1 MDLIRCFSFFFQN
14 YYQHLFVSITD
25 RFLLC
30 LLFICGHKFTRH
42 CEKLWPRTWCA
53 LFFVDAPTANDSLE
67 LFKEFKILGTRFIV
81 CVHFDG
87 NLWVEQR
94 LWILIFNLSFFFF
107 LALLINHFM
116 FLGLVII
123 FYFILTDLPSV
134 DTVPKVATW
143 SQFPLFFGTVVYAFE
158 GIGVVLPLENNMKNP
173 ESLAGLTG
181 VLNTSMVI
189 TAVLYTAVGFYG
201 YLKYGDAVKATI
213 TLNLDPGSM

>member
-1 MDLIRCFSFFFQN
+1 MDLIRCFFSFQN
-14 YYQHLFVSITD
+14 HYQHLFVPITA

-42 CEKLWPRTWCA
+42 CQKLRPRTWCA
-53 LFFVDAPTANDSLE
+53 LLFADALTANDSLE
-67 LFKEFKILGTRFIV
+67 LFKEFEILGTRFIV
-81 CVHFDG
+81 CVHFDC
-87 NLWVEQR
+87 NLWVKQR
-94 LWILIFNLSFFFF
+94 LWFFNLSNFLLSSSIIFFFS
-107 LALLINHFM
+107 
-116 FLGLVII
+116 GLVII

-143 SQFPLFFGTVVYAFE
+143 SQLPLFFGTVVYAFE

-189 TAVLYTAVGFYG
+189 TAALYTAVGFYG
-201 YLKYGDAVKATI
+201 YLKYGAAVKATI